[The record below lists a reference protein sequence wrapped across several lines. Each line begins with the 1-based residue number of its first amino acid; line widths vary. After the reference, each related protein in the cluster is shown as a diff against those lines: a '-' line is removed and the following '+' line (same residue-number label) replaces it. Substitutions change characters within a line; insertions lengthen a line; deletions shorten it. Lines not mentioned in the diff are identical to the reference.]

1 MKHGYIGEFETIGAH
16 VAGKVIVNHL
26 TAQMIEN
33 DRTICSRPV
42 SVASLF
48 WQSHVAPWTMKK
60 QDKNTQEGK
69 SWGSFSGDVKH
80 IIKVSTVGA
89 QGQSFWTFPA
99 EWQMSGSVDCAD
111 WWHLNQLRQSCWPH
125 FHLSWG
131 WGAVS
136 STGWLCLYHT
146 TTKFPNRTKICQ
158 GFRGKTVFKS
168 CQMRSNGSIRW
179 L

>member
-1 MKHGYIGEFETIGAH
+1 MATLANLKPLMLTLL
-16 VAGKVIVNHL
+16 GKSLWTTQASMQWSTLDL

-80 IIKVSTVGA
+80 IIKVSMVGA

-99 EWQMSGSVDCAD
+99 EWQMSGGVDCAD
-111 WWHLNQLRQSCWPH
+111 WWHLNQLRQSCDHTFTWAEA
-125 FHLSWG
+125 
-131 WGAVS
+131 GALYPVQDSCVS
-136 STGWLCLYHT
+136 IMQQPSSPIEPKYARVSEVRQ
-146 TTKFPNRTKICQ
+146 F
-158 GFRGKTVFKS
+158 
-168 CQMRSNGSIRW
+168 
-179 L
+179 